1 MANIHDFIMSFP
13 EQYNTLVGERGAK
26 LSGGERQRLSIAR
39 AILKKTPILLL
50 DEPTSALDIGTE
62 KMIQDAIDHISLN
75 STVIIIAH
83 RLSTIRNADKIVVLD
98 NGQVAES
105 GTHES
110 LISQNGIYAGLYH
123 RELENSD

>member
-1 MANIHDFIMSFP
+1 
-13 EQYNTLVGERGAK
+13 
-26 LSGGERQRLSIAR
+26 
-39 AILKKTPILLL
+39 LKKAPILLL

-62 KMIQDAIDHISLN
+62 KMIQEAIDHISLN